1 MPMTIV
7 VEFIGLLI
15 LLVTFYILSQSYMK
29 PMIDAV
35 AVQSILL
42 AFLLGVIGTQKHFTE
57 MILIALLTFFVR
69 GIIIPV
75 ILKWDIRKDPVWT
88 YREVETAIPSLV
100 LAGVI
105 VAIAGYAIYRIV
117 FHPIFKVRSDIP
129 IVLLLLSF
137 LIMIGRKNAM
147 SQLIGYL
154 SEENALLYASAIMN
168 LPIILEAG
176 VFLDLVGVVLVSI
189 ILAAEKEYG
198 YLELEELVG

>member
-1 MPMTIV
+1 MPMTVV

-88 YREVETAIPSLV
+88 HREVETAIPSLV